1 MSYDHG
7 LIERVSCS
15 FARSVDGGLLEAMER
30 RNGAHPEKLKHR
42 KGIVEHP
49 FGKIKRSTNQGYFPV
64 CRQAG

>member
-1 MSYDHG
+1 
-7 LIERVSCS
+7 
-15 FARSVDGGLLEAMER
+15 MER